1 MGLEILKLVKENP
14 GIIVPTMLKKIKSTS
29 SKVVSADQIRN
40 EIKRELKEYVAHDG
54 SNKTGGYYLK

>member
-1 MGLEILKLVKENP
+1 
-14 GIIVPTMLKKIKSTS
+14 MLKKIKSTS

-40 EIKRELKEYVAHDG
+40 EIKRELKEYVVHDG